1 MAPSPALPSP
11 ESLQAWGCWNPSPA
25 PDQGSVAY
33 VSDRDGRPRVWI
45 QLLPGHASAGRMPA
59 PARGGDGADL
69 GASWSGPGSGLT
81 GVNFEPMGAAT
92 QARLACGVSA
102 WPVETGPEPV
112 CDVSW
117 APTGERLA
125 VLVAPGGGEHTQV
138 WTVRPDG
145 DDLRPLAMPPG
156 GSASFVRWTG
166 RGEVLLVAETSVSG
180 VTEAVLVDAATG
192 SREVVA
198 AGPLLRPAAVSRDHA
213 TLLLRRG
220 PRGARRMSLTGRGP
234 GSDDER
240 PLLADLP
247 GSTDYGI
254 LSPDGETAYLL
265 SDAGRDRPAL
275 LAVRRRVAVSS
286 GTTARRHGVT
296 PEDGRRRLAWPALRD
311 GSRSSGVAAGREPA
325 AAVEPG
331 DAVAAG
337 EPATAVEPGD
347 AVAAGE
353 PSAVFEPGDAL
364 AAAEPAIEHGDAVAA
379 AEPAVEPGDAS
390 AAAEPSAVVEVGDA
404 VAAGLKDAVPGGRRH
419 VVPTGLEH
427 GGPDAR
433 EYVLLAERDDAE
445 LDQFA
450 LTPDGRR
457 AVLVWNEHGR
467 STLAVLDTGTGA
479 VTPLPPPPADVVTSI
494 RMSLDGAT
502 AFMAAESSDQPSHVL
517 LCDLATGRYEE
528 VAGLGRLAHA
538 PRAELIEIK
547 AHDGLDLAAWLYRP
561 PSVQG
566 PAPYLVYLHGG
577 PEDQERPTFNPLYH
591 NLLAAGIGVLAP
603 NVRGSSGHGRA
614 FREADDREL
623 RFHAVEDV
631 ADCAT
636 ELVRRGVA
644 DPGRLACM
652 GWSYG
657 GYLTLAALVT
667 HPRLFRTGVDVSGM
681 SDLESFYAHTE
692 PWIAAAAVGEYG
704 HPEKDRDL
712 LRALSPL
719 RRFDRLEAPLFVV
732 HGVHDTNVPVHEA
745 EQAVRAA
752 RARGVMCEELLFPDE
767 GHEIRRAANRAVFV
781 GRVVGWLTHH
791 LLAPHH

>member
-1 MAPSPALPSP
+1 MAPFPALPLPALPSP
-11 ESLQAWGCWNPSPA
+11 ASLDAWACWNPSPA
-25 PDQGSVAY
+25 PDRDAVAY
-33 VSDRDGRPRVWI
+33 VSDRDGCPRLWI
-45 QLLPGHASAGRMPA
+45 QPLPGYHASAAHVGA
-59 PARGGDGADL
+59 PAGRAPQAGDGA
-69 GASWSGPGSGLT
+69 GAFGRAGTGRDHRPGPVHGLT
-81 GVNFEPMGAAT
+81 GAGFEAPGAGAEPD
-92 QARLACGVSA
+92 LLGGVSA

-117 APTGERLA
+117 APTGARLA

-145 DDLRPLAMPPG
+145 GDLRPLAAPPG

-166 RGEVLLVAETSVSG
+166 RGEDLLVAETSAEG

-192 SREVVA
+192 GREVVA
-198 AGPLLRPAAVSRDHA
+198 AGALLRPAAVSRDHG

-220 PRGARRMSLTGRGP
+220 PRGARRMSLIGRGP
-234 GSDDER
+234 GADGER
-240 PLLADLP
+240 PLLAGLP

-275 LAVRRRVAVSS
+275 LTV
-286 GTTARRHGVT
+286 
-296 PEDGRRRLAWPALRD
+296 
-311 GSRSSGVAAGREPA
+311 SRSRAVQAGREHAMPVGREHA
-325 AAVEPG
+325 MQGVG
-331 DAVAAG
+331 WDDAVRAG
-337 EPATAVEPGD
+337 
-347 AVAAGE
+347 
-353 PSAVFEPGDAL
+353 
-364 AAAEPAIEHGDAVAA
+364 
-379 AEPAVEPGDAS
+379 
-390 AAAEPSAVVEVGDA
+390 
-404 VAAGLKDAVPGGRRH
+404 
-419 VVPTGLEH
+419 
-427 GGPDAR
+427 R
-433 EYVLLAERDDAE
+433 EYVVLAGRDDAE

-450 LTPDGRR
+450 LTPDGRW

-467 STLAVLDTGTGA
+467 SALGVLDTGTGA
-479 VTPLPPPPADVVTSI
+479 VTPLPPLPADVVTSI

-502 AFMAAESSDQPSHVL
+502 AVMAAESPDQPSHVL

-528 VAGLGRLAHA
+528 VAGLGQLAHA
-538 PRAELIEIK
+538 PRAELIEFE
-547 AHDGLDLAAWLYRP
+547 AHDGLGLTAWLYRP
-561 PSVQG
+561 PAAQG
-566 PAPYLVYLHGG
+566 PAPYLVFLHGG

-623 RFHAVEDV
+623 RFHAIEDV

-636 ELVRRGVA
+636 ELVRLGVA

-667 HPRLFRTGVDVSGM
+667 HPRLFRTGIDVCGM
-681 SDLESFYAHTE
+681 SDFESFYARTE

-704 HPEKDRDL
+704 HPERDRDL

-719 RRFDRLEAPLFVV
+719 RHFDRLEAPLLVV
-732 HGVHDTNVPVHEA
+732 HGVHDTNVPVYEA

-752 RARGVMCEELLFPDE
+752 RARGVVCEELLFPDE
-767 GHEIRRAANRAVFV
+767 GHEIRRPANRVVFV
-781 GRVVGWLTHH
+781 GRVVDWLTRH
-791 LLAPHH
+791 LLKP

>member
-1 MAPSPALPSP
+1 MAPFPALPFPALPSP
-11 ESLQAWGCWNPSPA
+11 AGLAAWGCWNPSPA
-25 PDQGSVAY
+25 PDRGAVAY
-33 VSDRDGRPRVWI
+33 VSDRDGCPRVWI
-45 QLLPGHASAGRMPA
+45 QPLAGAPAGRAGVPA
-59 PARGGDGADL
+59 GYGERAVESADRGSPGPAGSGFRSEGDGAQPDL
-69 GASWSGPGSGLT
+69 VG
-81 GVNFEPMGAAT
+81 GVA
-92 QARLACGVSA
+92 A

-117 APTGERLA
+117 APTGARLA

-145 DDLRPLAMPPG
+145 GDLRPLAAPPG

-166 RGEVLLVAETSVSG
+166 RGEVLLVAETSASG
-180 VTEAVLVDAATG
+180 LTEAVLVDAATG
-192 SREVVA
+192 GREVVA
-198 AGPLLRPAAVSRDHA
+198 AGPLLQPAAVSRDHA

-220 PRGARRMSLTGRGP
+220 PRGARRMSVIDCGP
-234 GSDDER
+234 GSNEER

-254 LSPDGETAYLL
+254 LSPDGKTAYLL

-275 LAVRRRVAVSS
+275 LTVQGDARSYAVPAAAAPAGRGDAV
-286 GTTARRHGVT
+286 
-296 PEDGRRRLAWPALRD
+296 PEYALP
-311 GSRSSGVAAGREPA
+311 AGREPA
-325 AAVEPG
+325 GREHALP
-331 DAVAAG
+331 AG
-337 EPATAVEPGD
+337 
-347 AVAAGE
+347 
-353 PSAVFEPGDAL
+353 
-364 AAAEPAIEHGDAVAA
+364 
-379 AEPAVEPGDAS
+379 
-390 AAAEPSAVVEVGDA
+390 
-404 VAAGLKDAVPGGRRH
+404 
-419 VVPTGLEH
+419 
-427 GGPDAR
+427 R
-433 EYVLLAERDDAE
+433 EYALLAGRDDAE
-445 LDQFA
+445 LDRFA
-450 LTPDGRR
+450 LTPDGRW

-467 STLAVLDTGTGA
+467 STLEVLDAGTGV

-494 RMSLDGAT
+494 RVTLDGAT
-502 AFMAAESSDQPSHVL
+502 AVMAAEGPAQPSHVL

-528 VAGLGRLAHA
+528 VAGLGRLSHA
-538 PRAELIEIK
+538 PRAELIQIK

-561 PSVQG
+561 PAAQG

-631 ADCAT
+631 AACAT
-636 ELVRRGVA
+636 ELVRLGVA

-667 HPRLFRTGVDVSGM
+667 HPRLFRTGIDVCGM
-681 SDLESFYAHTE
+681 SDFESFYARTE

-704 HPEKDRDL
+704 HPEHDRDL

-719 RRFDRLEAPLFVV
+719 RRFDRLEAPLLVV
-732 HGVHDTNVPVHEA
+732 HGVHDTNVPLHEA

-752 RARGVMCEELLFPDE
+752 RARGVACEELIFPDE
-767 GHEIRRAANRAVFV
+767 GHEIRRPANRAVFV
-781 GRVVGWLTHH
+781 GRVVEWLTRH
-791 LLAPHH
+791 LLTPGP